1 MKYSLSLS
9 DAQIGVI
16 ASSYFVAYTS
26 SAPFMGFLAD
36 RVGVRKLIPLLCL
49 MMGVGTFMM
58 GFVGDWVFAAL
69 LFALVGL
76 GSHSGWIGVIR
87 ALTNWFEAEQRGEAI
102 GM

>member
-1 MKYSLSLS
+1 
-9 DAQIGVI
+9 
-16 ASSYFVAYTS
+16 
-26 SAPFMGFLAD
+26 
-36 RVGVRKLIPLLCL
+36 
-49 MMGVGTFMM
+49 MMGVGTFTM

-76 GSHSGWIGVIR
+76 GSRSGWIGVIR